1 MAEPDNEQEAGK
13 TNGASQ
19 AAILLMALGEEEAA
33 NVLRHMEPDEVQ
45 SLGEAMGGIKGVS
58 QDEIGA
64 TLDGF
69 VGEVRGESSLG
80 LDSANYF
87 SSTLKKAIGE
97 DKAENFL
104 SGLPADEN
112 QSGLE
117 ALKWMHPS
125 VVARVLRDEHPQI
138 IATVLCR
145 MSSEQAGDVMG
156 RLPED
161 IHADLIVRV
170 TRLDRIH
177 PAALKELDEIITEL
191 FERDS
196 TVELTG
202 LGGVQSASD
211 LLNAVPKE
219 VEERILEVIDERDDE
234 LGRELREGMFLFESL
249 NMLSDRNMQNLLR
262 EIQSEMLLLALKG
275 ASGVFTGKVFKNMS
289 SRAADILRDDLA
301 AKGPVR
307 LSEVEQAQKDIIGIA
322 KRLADE
328 DKIQLGGK
336 GDDFV

>member
-1 MAEPDNEQEAGK
+1 MADPDDQGS
-13 TNGASQ
+13 TTVRGASQ

-45 SLGEAMGGIKGVS
+45 SLGEAMGAIKGVS

-80 LDSANYF
+80 LDSAEYF
-87 SSTLKKAIGE
+87 TTTLKRAIGE
-97 DKAENFL
+97 GKAENVL
-104 SGLPADEN
+104 SNMPDVETGSALD
-112 QSGLE
+112 

-145 MSSEQAGDVMG
+145 MSSEQAGDVIG

-161 IHADLIVRV
+161 IHADLVMRI

-177 PAALKELDEIITEL
+177 PAALSELDEIITEL
-191 FERDS
+191 FDRDS

-202 LGGVQSASD
+202 IGGVQSASD
-211 LLNAVPKE
+211 LLNAVPKDT
-219 VEERILEVIDERDDE
+219 EEKILDIIDERDDE
-234 LGRELREGMFLFESL
+234 LGRVLREGMFLFESL
-249 NMLSDRNMQNLLR
+249 EMLSDRNMQNLLR
-262 EIQSEMLLLALKG
+262 EIQSEMLLVALKG
-275 ASGVFTGKVFKNMS
+275 ASEVFSGKVFKNMS

-307 LSEVEQAQKDIIGIA
+307 LSEVEQAQRDIIGIA